1 MDSKDRGHIE
11 EYIKNIINPAIAAT
25 ESLGLFEEKYQ
36 VYVRKQETASTYYD
50 EKLQK
55 HIIFLPQDLTQFMN
69 TETFRDQV
77 LFVRYLLIHE
87 AGHALFSSNTEDI
100 SFSDVVATLK
110 KEDVDFRLFNLFLD
124 IKDENLLRE
133 RITEELGL
141 PKTFY
146 LEGDT
151 YFSEEEESLD
161 MSPIAILYVFMNGE
175 QRRTPRANPM
185 LVDEIRMYVEDAK
198 KAKNLT
204 ELIKICVRWKDRFYD
219 VRQNRNQDQN
229 QQQEQQQNQKNQQQQ
244 QQQQQGGGSQKN
256 GVPQKNSD
264 KLKAELDKLEES
276 IEKNFEEQVGGEKS
290 KKSGEGE
297 DNSPSNG
304 NGEKCSSAQTMHL
317 NGHKPELGEDGEE
330 LSLEE
335 VKNSKDAVLAYCADT
350 ILPHNQSTAP
360 YRPSTK
366 ENTLTIEEATN
377 DPDKFN
383 YKKNDPQLQNIYDKD
398 AAVKIKKDLDKRS
411 SSGKGVELKTKGKK
425 TKKSKLYKIKTDKK
439 AKVFKKKKEVATE
452 SELKEV
458 YIVDNSGSMG
468 GKPIEAVRNALLGL
482 NRYAQNNKK
491 SDVFVIVSNTN
502 HRTAKYHTVRFPIN
516 EKDIIGLTASGG
528 SDISNAIKSCASVI
542 KNSDMICVMSD
553 GDLFN
558 GDGHKKVI
566 KDMGDKHTL
575 KVALYVGDES
585 SFNRRFLNKDVFHH
599 VVHGDD
605 VVKSMKELI
614 DVVEYVAKKKIH
626 NKSQE
631 INLRNYKS
639 NKKTETLSKLSR

>member
-1 MDSKDRGHIE
+1 MDSKDRGYIE

-69 TETFRDQV
+69 TETFKDQV

-87 AGHALFSSNTEDI
+87 AGHALFSSNEEDL
-100 SFSDVVATLK
+100 SMDEVVASLK

-141 PKTFY
+141 SKTFY

-161 MSPIAILYVFMNGE
+161 MSPIAILYVLMNGE

-185 LVDEIRMYVEDAK
+185 LVDEIKLYVEDAK

-204 ELIKICVRWKDRFYD
+204 ELIKVCVRWKDRFYD
-219 VRQNRNQDQN
+219 VRQNRNQ
-229 QQQEQQQNQKNQQQQ
+229 
-244 QQQQQGGGSQKN
+244 QQQQQGQDQNQQGQQQSGGNNSQKN
-256 GVPQKNSD
+256 GVPQKNGD
-264 KLKAELDKLEES
+264 KLKSELDKLEES
-276 IEKNFEEQVGGEKS
+276 IQQNFEEQVGGENS
-290 KKSGEGE
+290 KQSNKGEE
-297 DNSPSNG
+297 YSPSKE

-335 VKNSKDAVLAYCADT
+335 VKNSKDAILAYCADT

-360 YRPSTK
+360 YKPSTK

-383 YKKNDPQLQNIYDKD
+383 YKKNDPHLVNIYDKV

-411 SSGKGVELKTKGKK
+411 SSGKGIELKSKGKK

-439 AKVFKKKKEVATE
+439 AKVFKKKKDVATE

-491 SDVFVIVSNTN
+491 SDVIVIVSNAEY
-502 HRTAKYHTVRFPIN
+502 RSAKYHTVKFPIN

-528 SDISNAIKSCASVI
+528 SDISNAIKSCTSVI
-542 KNSDMICVMSD
+542 KNADMICVMSD

-558 GDGHKKVI
+558 GEGHKKVI
-566 KDMGDKHTL
+566 KEMGDKHTL
-575 KVALYVGDES
+575 KVALYVGGER
-585 SFNRRFLNKDVFHH
+585 SFNTRFLNKDVFHH

-614 DVVEYVAKKKIH
+614 DVVEYVAKKKTH

-631 INLRNYKS
+631 INLGNFKS
-639 NKKTETLSKLSR
+639 SQKIETLSKISR